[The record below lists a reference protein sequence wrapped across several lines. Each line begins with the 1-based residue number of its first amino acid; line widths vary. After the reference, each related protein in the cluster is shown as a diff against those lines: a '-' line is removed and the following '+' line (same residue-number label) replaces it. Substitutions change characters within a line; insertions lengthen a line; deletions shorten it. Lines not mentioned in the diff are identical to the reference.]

1 MLFNSERGISGC
13 KLELLNKRVFKYSST
28 VDYNSRLILQMDKQ
42 TFFENKSLP
51 RIRVPKVISKGF
63 KDGIFFFEMEYI
75 PGLSPLD
82 FFIFADK
89 NEIDFF
95 LSCLYDY
102 FDHLISNQREISYEY
117 FKITNISKLNTL
129 LKNSCYKT
137 FIDFLIQKV
146 KISDQTKVYKSFCHG
161 DFTGSNMIYMNRNL
175 FLIDFLDSHI
185 DTVLIDFV
193 KLKQDFFYKWSLV
206 NSNIYNRFE
215 KHRIHQ
221 VCEYIWRNILEKY
234 KIMIDTFEFKI
245 LESLNFLR
253 IEPYLKDE
261 NMKLILE
268 QIIKEIPLYEE
279 FNSSN
284 GWKI

>member
-1 MLFNSERGISGC
+1 
-13 KLELLNKRVFKYSST
+13 
-28 VDYNSRLILQMDKQ
+28 
-42 TFFENKSLP
+42 
-51 RIRVPKVISKGF
+51 
-63 KDGIFFFEMEYI
+63 
-75 PGLSPLD
+75 
-82 FFIFADK
+82 
-89 NEIDFF
+89 
-95 LSCLYDY
+95 
-102 FDHLISNQREISYEY
+102 
-117 FKITNISKLNTL
+117 
-129 LKNSCYKT
+129 
-137 FIDFLIQKV
+137 
-146 KISDQTKVYKSFCHG
+146 
-161 DFTGSNMIYMNRNL
+161 
-175 FLIDFLDSHI
+175 
-185 DTVLIDFV
+185 LIDFV

-234 KIMIDTFEFKI
+234 KMMIDTFEFKI

-268 QIIKEIPLYEE
+268 QIIKETPLYEE